1 MDERSDKVIEETVDQ
16 IVKLFSPSRVIEYN
30 TKYDMDGKLRS
41 FKLCIVGK
49 IQDKKK
55 MLTQIFDE
63 VDSEIPYDIILY
75 TDEEFKEL
83 SEQLSAFANR
93 ISQKGRVRYGR

>member
-1 MDERSDKVIEETVDQ
+1 
-16 IVKLFSPSRVIEYN
+16 
-30 TKYDMDGKLRS
+30 MDGHLIS
-41 FKLCIVGK
+41 FKQCIVVN
-49 IQDKKK
+49 IPDKKK
-55 MLTQIFDE
+55 MLTRIYDE

>member
-1 MDERSDKVIEETVDQ
+1 MEEHKDQVIEETVDK
-16 IVKLFSPSRVIEYN
+16 IVELFSPSKVIE
-30 TKYDMDGKLRS
+30 YDMDGHLIS
-41 FKLCIVGK
+41 FKLCIVGN
-49 IQDKKK
+49 IPDKKK
-55 MLTQIFDE
+55 MLTRIYDE

>member
-1 MDERSDKVIEETVDQ
+1 MEEHKDQVIEETVDK
-16 IVKLFSPSRVIEYN
+16 IVELFSPSKVIEYN
-30 TKYDMDGKLRS
+30 TKNDMDGHLIS
-41 FKLCIVGK
+41 FKLCNIP
-49 IQDKKK
+49 DKKK
-55 MLTQIFDE
+55 MLTRIYDE

>member
-1 MDERSDKVIEETVDQ
+1 MEEHKDQVIEETVDK
-16 IVKLFSPSRVIEYN
+16 IVELFSPSKVIEYN
-30 TKYDMDGKLRS
+30 TKYDMDGHLIS
-41 FKLCIVGK
+41 FKLCIVGN
-49 IQDKKK
+49 IPDKKK
-55 MLTQIFDE
+55 MLTRIYDE

-93 ISQKGRVRYGR
+93 ISQKDRVRYGR

>member
-1 MDERSDKVIEETVDQ
+1 MEEHKDQVIEETVDK
-16 IVKLFSPSRVIEYN
+16 IVELFSPSKVIEYN
-30 TKYDMDGKLRS
+30 TKYDMDGHLIS
-41 FKLCIVGK
+41 FKLCIVGN
-49 IQDKKK
+49 IPDN
-55 MLTQIFDE
+55 DE
-63 VDSEIPYDIILY
+63 VGSEIPYDIILY

>member
-1 MDERSDKVIEETVDQ
+1 
-16 IVKLFSPSRVIEYN
+16 
-30 TKYDMDGKLRS
+30 MDGHLLS
-41 FKLCIVGK
+41 FKLCIVGN
-49 IQDKKK
+49 IPDKKK
-55 MLTQIFDE
+55 MLTSIFDE